1 MQCNLFIPYFH
12 SSRPPKMKRSRRAT
26 FGSFLLALT
35 LTYATAFMFDAL
47 SPAASLTAHTFA
59 RQSDESAAA
68 QRVNLVR
75 PADQD
80 WRHTVRIM
88 WDFLFHKPARTVPEQ
103 PLPTQGLTRADLLA
117 APDNT
122 VVRLGHSATLLKL
135 NGAFWLTDPMLG
147 ERASPFPFMGPKR
160 FQAAPIAPEELPPI
174 KAVILSHD
182 HYDHLDYATIR
193 AIADK
198 VEHFVAPLGVGDR
211 LLRWGIPAEKVQQ
224 FDWWQETTIDGV
236 RLIATPAQHFSGRTL
251 SDANRTLWCSWAII
265 AGDTRV
271 FFSGDSG
278 YFAGFK
284 RIGERFGPFDLAL
297 METGA
302 YNQNWAAIH
311 MHPEETLQ
319 AFFDLRGQTL
329 LPIHNATFDLSMH
342 TWDEPLNRI
351 DALAAAH
358 QVTLATPRLG
368 ELLTIGAHP
377 PRNQWWLAADVPTT
391 AQPVAA
397 H

>member
-1 MQCNLFIPYFH
+1 
-12 SSRPPKMKRSRRAT
+12 MKRSCRAT
-26 FGSFLLALT
+26 FGSFLLALA
-35 LTYATAFMFDAL
+35 LTYATAFMFDAF

-103 PLPTQGLTRADLLA
+103 PLPTQRLTRDELLA

-122 VVRLGHSATLLKL
+122 VVRLGHSAVLLKL
-135 NGAFWLTDPMLG
+135 NGAFWLTDPMLS

-251 SDANRTLWCSWAII
+251 NDANRTLWCSWAII

-278 YFAGFK
+278 YFDGFK

-302 YNQNWAAIH
+302 YNRNWAAIH

-319 AFFDLRGQTL
+319 AFLDLRGQTL
-329 LPIHNATFDLSMH
+329 LPIHNATFDLAMH
-342 TWDEPLNRI
+342 AWDEPLNRI
-351 DALAAAH
+351 DALATAH
-358 QVTLATPRLG
+358 QVVLATPRLG
-368 ELLTIGAHP
+368 EPLSMQAKPQHERWWRTLGTAAQSPLLP
-377 PRNQWWLAADVPTT
+377 LT
-391 AQPVAA
+391 ALN

>member
-1 MQCNLFIPYFH
+1 MPLLHLF
-12 SSRPPKMKRSRRAT
+12 
-26 FGSFLLALT
+26 
-35 LTYATAFMFDAL
+35 
-47 SPAASLTAHTFA
+47 
-59 RQSDESAAA
+59 
-68 QRVNLVR
+68 
-75 PADQD
+75 
-80 WRHTVRIM
+80 
-88 WDFLFHKPARTVPEQ
+88 TVPEQ
-103 PLPTQGLTRADLLA
+103 PLPTQRLTRADLLA

-122 VVRLGHSATLLKL
+122 VVRLGHSAILLKL

-147 ERASPFPFMGPKR
+147 KRASPFPFMGPKR
-160 FQAAPIAPEELPPI
+160 FQAAPITPEELPPI

-251 SDANRTLWCSWAII
+251 NDANRTLWCSWAIL

-319 AFFDLRGQTL
+319 AFLDLRGKTL

-351 DALAAAH
+351 DALATALGSPTTHTHTAA
-358 QVTLATPRLG
+358 QISDATTTGRALMQAADAAAART
-368 ELLTIGAHP
+368 TIGAAAVT
-377 PRNQWWLAADVPTT
+377 QMTLAAYNALGAKDPNTLYVI
-391 AQPVAA
+391 VG
-397 H
+397 